1 MNIDNNFKITQEEP
15 QIYTLFKNEKDI
27 ELILNEDNKIFI
39 TSTAYPVRDQHM
51 NEYCYLELNADS
63 KNTIKFSF
71 L

>member
-27 ELILNEDNKIFI
+27 ELILKEDNKIFI
-39 TSTAYPVRDQHM
+39 TSTAYLVRDKHM
-51 NEYCYLELNADS
+51 NKYCYLELNADS